1 VQAGGIRLSD
11 SEFSVEIDGLTRVFE
26 GGKVAVDDLWL
37 KVGKG
42 EFFGFLGP
50 NGAGKSTT
58 IKILCGLLRPTRG
71 RARVL
76 GHDVVLEP
84 LLVKAKIGL
93 LPEEINTYERLTG
106 RELLVFTGRM
116 YGLPKHEAGRRADE
130 LLEFMEISTEDRG
143 KLVIDYSMGMKKKTV
158 LAAALIH
165 GPKVLFLDEP
175 FNGID
180 AITGRAIREI
190 LKRAVSEG
198 VTIFF
203 SSHVLELVEKLCTR
217 IAIIDEGRLLA
228 VGDLPDLRKRAGLV
242 PDASLEEI
250 FIDLVGRRGED
261 RGDLS
266 WVSG

>member
-1 VQAGGIRLSD
+1 MTEPQD
-11 SEFSVEIDGLTRVFE
+11 DFSVEIDGLTRVFQ
-26 GGKVAVDDLWL
+26 GKKIAVSQLDLR
-37 KVGKG
+37 VRKG

-71 RARVL
+71 VARVL
-76 GHDVVLEP
+76 GYDVVREP
-84 LLVKAKIGL
+84 LEVKARIGL

-106 RELLVFTGRM
+106 HELLVFTGRM
-116 YGLPKHEAGRRADE
+116 YGLSREESSKRADD
-130 LLEFMEISTEDRG
+130 LLDFMEISRADRA
-143 KLVIDYSMGMKKKTV
+143 KLVLDYSMGMKKKTV

-180 AITGRAIREI
+180 AVTSRAIRSV
-190 LKRAVSEG
+190 LTRAVQEG

-203 SSHVLELVEKLCTR
+203 SSHVMEVVEKLCTR
-217 IAIIDEGRLLA
+217 IAVIHHGRLLA
-228 VGDLPDLRKRAGLV
+228 GGDLAELREQTGHG

-250 FIDLVGRRGED
+250 FVSLVGEGED

-266 WVSG
+266 WIGG